1 MATMADVAR
10 RAGVSLSTVSYA
22 LSGSRPVSDATR
34 ARILEAMEELDYAPN
49 LVARSLKGRRTRIV
63 ALLLPTDDSDADP
76 FMADVITAAAEAA
89 RQSGYHLLLWTE
101 PFESSTDLQTFV
113 RQGLVDGALL
123 LSVQLEDERVAVLE
137 RDEIPLVL
145 IGRTADPESFTFVDT
160 DTEQL
165 TDTAIGHVTELG
177 HRAVAFVGPPPS
189 ELERRYGFVERIRAE
204 LAEAA
209 ARQGVELV
217 TCHPERSPSAG
228 REAIGSL
235 LFDRPDLTAAIVM
248 NDPALAG
255 VIQGAQAEGRRV
267 PEDFSV
273 LGLLASSL
281 VADATT
287 PATTAVVGAPT
298 TIGRLAAQAI
308 VEMLDGGGP
317 SPRRQELVGC
327 ELVIRGSMASILRT
341 A

>member
-76 FMADVITAAAEAA
+76 FMADVITSAAETA

-123 LSVQLEDERVAVLE
+123 LSVQLDDERVAVLE
-137 RDEIPLVL
+137 RDAIPMVL
-145 IGRTADPESFTFVDT
+145 IGRTADPDPFTFVDT
-160 DTEQL
+160 DTGQL
-165 TDTAIGHVTELG
+165 ADTAMRHLAELG
-177 HRAVAFVGPPPS
+177 HRAVAYVGPPQS
-189 ELERRYGFVERIRAE
+189 ELARRYGFVERIQRG
-204 LAEAA
+204 LEASA
-209 ARQGVELV
+209 DEHGVELL
-217 TCHPERSPSAG
+217 TCHPERSPADG
-228 REAIGSL
+228 REAIGAL
-235 LFDRPDLTAAIVM
+235 LFDRPDVTAAVVM

-267 PEDFSV
+267 PDDFSV
-273 LGLLASSL
+273 LGLLTSSL

-287 PATTAVVGAPT
+287 PGTTAVVGSPT
-298 TIGRLAAQAI
+298 AIGRLAAEAI
-308 VEMLDGGGP
+308 VEILEDPG
-317 SPRRQELVGC
+317 SATVRQELVGC
-327 ELVIRGSMASILRT
+327 ELVERSST
-341 A
+341 AATATT